1 MQARDAG
8 NAAADAT
15 WNAAHNGVKEFTV
28 SASDLTDD
36 AKFTCILATVWTRYW
51 RKSGRSGWEGLMSV
65 SIQRTIR
72 YPWQCTL
79 LPTTTSAYRVFWIGW
94 TRRSARRM
102 RRRET
107 RPWMEVSPPP
117 SAAVKLLE
125 TSLCTQSAPPGL
137 KGRSA
142 SVCQKPKENERAAAL
157 SQ

>member
-15 WNAAHNGVKEFTV
+15 WNAVHNGVKEFTV

-51 RKSGRSGWEGLMSV
+51 RKSGRSGWDTLMSV

-102 RRRET
+102 RRQ
-107 RPWMEVSPPP
+107 
-117 SAAVKLLE
+117 E
-125 TSLCTQSAPPGL
+125 TSAFSYMNLNRMVYPATQ
-137 KGRSA
+137 
-142 SVCQKPKENERAAAL
+142 QKSDCKNLQPTV
-157 SQ
+157 